1 MFPVSRIVALLMAGI
16 LCFAFLVPL
25 SLATHHPQLV
35 FFVGIVF
42 VAYLIVNV
50 ALWQRALR
58 KR

>member
-1 MFPVSRIVALLMAGI
+1 MFSVSRIVALLMAGI

-25 SLATHHPQLV
+25 SLATHHPQLA